1 MSFNC
6 FLAAA
11 QGQGFHR
18 KEHAVSTLHKLKQC
32 NDGMASHCMSCTE
45 DNVKCTHDCCL
56 YLCRDPD
63 FERRN
68 SGALASPSSPA
79 SPGPFDLARLSGQLN
94 AELQAQEEERDRLR
108 QERMQRADR
117 AAAAASAAVKV
128 SRTAHL
134 CCLGL
139 AVERHLLAP
148 ERHLLAPEKHLLA
161 PKRHLLAPER
171 HLLAPERHLLAPE
184 RHLLAPERHLLAPE
198 RQHVQTTLAP
208 SNVEWHDVHHLAS
221 SLL

>member
-1 MSFNC
+1 MSSNC

-128 SRTAHL
+128 SPTAHL
-134 CCLGL
+134 YCPGD
-139 AVERHLLAP
+139 V
-148 ERHLLAPEKHLLA
+148 EKHLLL
-161 PKRHLLAPER
+161 HLKSICLHLKGSCLHLQGSMSKPSLAPGK
-171 HLLAPERHLLAPE
+171 
-184 RHLLAPERHLLAPE
+184 
-198 RQHVQTTLAP
+198 
-208 SNVEWHDVHHLAS
+208 VEWHDVQRLAS

>member
-1 MSFNC
+1 MHLIMLLLPYLFVPAPAPWRMSAALSLSSEMSLNF

-11 QGQGFHR
+11 QGEGFHH
-18 KEHAVSTLHKLKQC
+18 KEYAAFTPHMLKQC
-32 NDGMASHCMSCTE
+32 NDGMAQHCTPCTE
-45 DNVKCTHDCCL
+45 DTVNCTHDCCL

-79 SPGPFDLARLSGQLN
+79 LPGPFDLARISGRVN

-128 SRTAHL
+128 SPI
-134 CCLGL
+134 CLLVLSWG
-139 AVERHLLAP
+139 H
-148 ERHLLAPEKHLLA
+148 
-161 PKRHLLAPER
+161 
-171 HLLAPERHLLAPE
+171 
-184 RHLLAPERHLLAPE
+184 
-198 RQHVQTTLAP
+198 
-208 SNVEWHDVHHLAS
+208 
-221 SLL
+221 